1 VGIYK
6 RGKIWYI
13 DYYDQ
18 FGKRHREAVGPNK
31 RQAEQTLS
39 KRKIEVAENKFLD
52 KKKQEKIKF
61 RDFADEFIEFHSKP
75 NKRSWQRDVQLVNHL
90 KAFFGEKKLY
100 EITPLDIEK
109 YKKERIEKVKPATV
123 KEK

>member
-18 FGKRHREAVGPNK
+18 YGKRHREAVGPNK
-31 RQAEQTLS
+31 RQAEQVLA

-52 KKKQEKIKF
+52 KKK
-61 RDFADEFIEFHSKP
+61 
-75 NKRSWQRDVQLVNHL
+75 
-90 KAFFGEKKLY
+90 
-100 EITPLDIEK
+100 
-109 YKKERIEKVKPATV
+109 
-123 KEK
+123 